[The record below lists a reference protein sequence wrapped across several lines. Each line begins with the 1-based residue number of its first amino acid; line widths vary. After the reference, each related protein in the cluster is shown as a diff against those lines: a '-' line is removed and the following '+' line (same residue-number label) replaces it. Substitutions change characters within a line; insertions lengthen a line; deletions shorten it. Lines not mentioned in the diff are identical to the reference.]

1 MKLNKIAE
9 VWKSGNRLFNWLYR
23 FVFIQKLCYH
33 SKVTWRLLLSI
44 NMQKFDLHFSSFTCH
59 RAPFVTVPCS
69 RLQLT
74 TSTRIGQNFDGSILM
89 DKNAAARNLF
99 IENWSLLS
107 LCFLTLRVFP
117 LPPRK
122 EIQLLTR
129 FLVVFCLGVDH
140 LIFDGGGGGRGGG
153 GVAGFLDC

>member
-9 VWKSGNRLFNWLYR
+9 VWKSGNRVFKWLYR
-23 FVFIQKLCYH
+23 FVVIQKLCYH

-89 DKNAAARNLF
+89 DKNSAARNLF

-107 LCFLTLRVFP
+107 LCFLTLHVFP

-129 FLVVFCLGVDH
+129 LLVVFFFRGGP
-140 LIFDGGGGGRGGG
+140 FDFWWGGGEAGGEGLQD
-153 GVAGFLDC
+153 F